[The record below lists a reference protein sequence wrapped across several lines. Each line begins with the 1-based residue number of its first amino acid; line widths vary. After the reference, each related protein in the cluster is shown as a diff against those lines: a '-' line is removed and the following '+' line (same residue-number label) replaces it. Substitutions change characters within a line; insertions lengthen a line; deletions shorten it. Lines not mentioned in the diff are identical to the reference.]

1 MREDAGK
8 SRFCKPWKVYEN
20 TGGRYGKK
28 MLTVSVLH
36 ILDYAFITAKLN
48 SC

>member
-1 MREDAGK
+1 MQGRVGFANHGRFMR
-8 SRFCKPWKVYEN
+8 
-20 TGGRYGKK
+20 TLGGDMEKK